1 MDEAHTHNAGS
12 GATQSRRFPARA
24 AKRIVS
30 GVALCA
36 SMLLPGC
43 SSVPPPAPQTLASRI
58 GYTAEHLAEG
68 GYRLITAPI
77 QDVKVCIV
85 SPSGITLLEIDNRNL
100 PFLSG
105 STTLIAATP
114 H

>member
-1 MDEAHTHNAGS
+1 
-12 GATQSRRFPARA
+12 
-24 AKRIVS
+24 
-30 GVALCA
+30 
-36 SMLLPGC
+36 
-43 SSVPPPAPQTLASRI
+43 VPPPAPQTLASRI

-77 QDVKVCIV
+77 QDVRVCIV